1 VRRIDGDLVACGTRN
16 SLSSWTRAD
25 RGIGCARDKIR
36 NTFDAARPPSGR
48 VVVDRFEASSER
60 THGPAPLE
68 NVYLV
73 VEGSDPA
80 LRKTAFLVS
89 GHFDSMCSDV
99 MSPDC
104 DAPGADDD
112 ASGTTVSLASALT
125 IARRPHRATLVFAA
139 VSGRSRPSRGKRLLE
154 WARGQG
160 YTVGGML
167 NNDIVGASNGAADVR
182 PRVFCD
188 TEAFTPAREL
198 GLWIDEFVGGVRPVF
213 RKDRFGRGGD
223 HLPFVEAGLPAVR
236 FCEPKKTTGISIRP
250 VPRTASSSAISRS
263 SWTSNCCP
271 RWRASTPRRS
281 TGSATPRPSRG
292 GDGGG
297 AVAPAATVISR
308 RRTTRNGPASILE
321 REHRGAVEAPGGRP
335 APGSYT
341 VPVTIDDAFFAVRS
355 VGKNGVRSI
364 AVDASPWSR
373 GKDDVS
379 RWEAPRSGY
388 ETSCRRRVVEMLR
401 HLDDRAGDVRVARRR
416 SVPIAFVGVRSCR
429 RSS

>member
-1 VRRIDGDLVACGTRN
+1 MRRIDGDLVACGTRN

-25 RGIGCARDKIR
+25 RGIGCARDRIQK
-36 NTFDAARPPSGR
+36 TFETARPPSGK

-112 ASGTTVSLASALT
+112 ASGTTVSLASALA

-139 VSGRSRPSRGKRLLE
+139 VSGEEQGLLGGKRLLE
-154 WARGQG
+154 WTRAQG

-167 NNDIVGASNGAADVR
+167 NNDIVGASNGAADLR

-188 TEAFTPAREL
+188 TDAFTPAREL
-198 GLWIDEFVGGVRPVF
+198 GMWIDEFVGGVRPVF

-236 FCEPKKTTGISIRP
+236 FCEPKEDYRHQHQTPRTENGVEFGDLPKFMDFDLLSSVARINAASLDRLGNAP
-250 VPRTASSSAISRS
+250 VPPAE
-263 SWTSNCCP
+263 
-271 RWRASTPRRS
+271 
-281 TGSATPRPSRG
+281 ATVE
-292 GDGGG
+292 G
-297 AVAPAATVISR
+297 AVAPAATVTFAAPDDPERAGFEILAR
-308 RRTTRNGPASILE
+308 DTT
-321 REHRGAVEAPGGRP
+321 EARWKHLADAT
-335 APGSYT
+335 APGSYP
-341 VPVTIDDAFFAVRS
+341 VPVTIDDAFFAVRA
-355 VGKNGVRSI
+355 VGKNGIRSI
-364 AVDASPWSR
+364 AVDARPLIR
-373 GKDDVS
+373 KK
-379 RWEAPRSGY
+379 
-388 ETSCRRRVVEMLR
+388 
-401 HLDDRAGDVRVARRR
+401 
-416 SVPIAFVGVRSCR
+416 
-429 RSS
+429 

>member
-1 VRRIDGDLVACGTRN
+1 MKRMLSGIAAASTLLFGSAAPAAEDVPAPPASEMRRIDGDLVACGTRN

-25 RGIGCARDKIR
+25 RGIGCARDRIQK
-36 NTFDAARPPSGR
+36 TFETARPPSGK

-112 ASGTTVSLASALT
+112 ASGTTVSLASALA

-139 VSGRSRPSRGKRLLE
+139 VSGEEQGLLGGKRLLE
-154 WARGQG
+154 WTRAQG

-167 NNDIVGASNGAADVR
+167 NNDIVGASNGAADLR

-188 TEAFTPAREL
+188 TDAFTPAREL
-198 GLWIDEFVGGVRPVF
+198 GMWIDEFVGGVRPVF

-236 FCEPKKTTGISIRP
+236 FCEPKEDYRHQHQTPRTENGVEFGDLPKFMDFDLLSSVARINAASLDRLGNAP
-250 VPRTASSSAISRS
+250 VPPAE
-263 SWTSNCCP
+263 
-271 RWRASTPRRS
+271 
-281 TGSATPRPSRG
+281 ATVE
-292 GDGGG
+292 G
-297 AVAPAATVISR
+297 AVAPAATVTFAAPDDPERAGFEILAR
-308 RRTTRNGPASILE
+308 DTT
-321 REHRGAVEAPGGRP
+321 EARWKHLADAT
-335 APGSYT
+335 APGSYP
-341 VPVTIDDAFFAVRS
+341 VPVTIDDAFFAVRA
-355 VGKNGVRSI
+355 VGKNGIRSI
-364 AVDASPWSR
+364 AVDARPLIR
-373 GKDDVS
+373 KK
-379 RWEAPRSGY
+379 
-388 ETSCRRRVVEMLR
+388 
-401 HLDDRAGDVRVARRR
+401 
-416 SVPIAFVGVRSCR
+416 
-429 RSS
+429 

>member
-1 VRRIDGDLVACGTRN
+1 MKRILSGIAVASTLLSGSAAPAAEDIAAPLASELRRIDADLVACGTRN

-36 NTFDAARPPSGR
+36 KTFDTARPPSGQ

-73 VEGSDPA
+73 VEGTDPA

-99 MSPDC
+99 MSTDC

-112 ASGTTVSLASALT
+112 ASGTTVSLASALA

-139 VSGRSRPSRGKRLLE
+139 VSGEEQGLLGGKRLLE
-154 WARGQG
+154 WTRGQG
-160 YTVGGML
+160 YSVGGML
-167 NNDIVGASNGAADVR
+167 NNDIVGASNGAADLR

-188 TEAFTPAREL
+188 TDAFTPAREL

-236 FCEPKKTTGISIRP
+236 FCEPKEDYRHQHQTPRTENGVEFGDLPKFMDFDVLSSVARINAASLDRLGNAP
-250 VPRTASSSAISRS
+250 VPPAE
-263 SWTSNCCP
+263 
-271 RWRASTPRRS
+271 
-281 TGSATPRPSRG
+281 ATVE
-292 GDGGG
+292 G
-297 AVAPAATVISR
+297 AVAPAATVTFAAPDDPERAGFEILAR
-308 RRTTRNGPASILE
+308 DTTEARWKHLADAS
-321 REHRGAVEAPGGRP
+321 

-355 VGKNGVRSI
+355 VGKNGIRSI
-364 AVDASPWSR
+364 AVDAKPVIR
-373 GKDDVS
+373 KK
-379 RWEAPRSGY
+379 
-388 ETSCRRRVVEMLR
+388 
-401 HLDDRAGDVRVARRR
+401 
-416 SVPIAFVGVRSCR
+416 
-429 RSS
+429 

>member
-1 VRRIDGDLVACGTRN
+1 MKRILSGIAVASTLLSGAAAPAADDIAAPPASELRRIDADLVACGTRN

-36 NTFDAARPPSGR
+36 KAFDAARPPSGQ

-80 LRKTAFLVS
+80 LRKTAFLVA

-112 ASGTTVSLASALT
+112 ASGTTVSLASALAV
-125 IARRPHRATLVFAA
+125 ARRPHRATLVFAA
-139 VSGRSRPSRGKRLLE
+139 VSGEEQGLLGGKRLLE
-154 WARGQG
+154 WTRGQG
-160 YTVGGML
+160 YSVGGML
-167 NNDIVGASNGAADVR
+167 NNDIVGASNGAADLR

-188 TEAFTPAREL
+188 TDAFTPAREL
-198 GLWIDEFVGGVRPVF
+198 GMWIDEFVGGVRPVF

-236 FCEPKKTTGISIRP
+236 FCEPKEDYRHQHQTPRTENGVEFGDLPKFMDFEVLSSVARINAASLDRLGNAP
-250 VPRTASSSAISRS
+250 VPPAE
-263 SWTSNCCP
+263 
-271 RWRASTPRRS
+271 
-281 TGSATPRPSRG
+281 ATVE
-292 GDGGG
+292 G
-297 AVAPAATVISR
+297 AVAPAATVTFGAPDDPERAGFEILAR
-308 RRTTRNGPASILE
+308 DTTEARWKHLADAS
-321 REHRGAVEAPGGRP
+321 

-355 VGKNGVRSI
+355 VGKNGIRSI
-364 AVDASPWSR
+364 AIDARP
-373 GKDDVS
+373 
-379 RWEAPRSGY
+379 
-388 ETSCRRRVVEMLR
+388 VVR
-401 HLDDRAGDVRVARRR
+401 KK
-416 SVPIAFVGVRSCR
+416 
-429 RSS
+429 

>member
-1 VRRIDGDLVACGTRN
+1 MKRTHIGIAMASALLLGSPAPAAEDVSAPPASELRRIDGDLVACGTRN

-36 NTFDAARPPSGR
+36 NTFDSARPPSGR
-48 VVVDRFEASSER
+48 VVIDRFEASSER
-60 THGPAPLE
+60 THGPAPFE

-73 VEGSDPA
+73 VEGTDPA

-112 ASGTTVSLASALT
+112 ASGTTVSLASALA

-139 VSGRSRPSRGKRLLE
+139 VSGEEQGLLGGKRLLE

-160 YTVGGML
+160 YAVGGML
-167 NNDIVGASNGAADVR
+167 NNDIVGASNGATDRR

-188 TEAFTPAREL
+188 TDAFTPAREL

-236 FCEPKKTTGISIRP
+236 FCEPKEDYRHQHQTPRTENGVEFGDLQKFMDFEVLSAVARVNAASLDRLGNAP
-250 VPRTASSSAISRS
+250 VPPAE
-263 SWTSNCCP
+263 
-271 RWRASTPRRS
+271 
-281 TGSATPRPSRG
+281 ATVE
-292 GDGGG
+292 G
-297 AVAPAATVISR
+297 AVAPAATVTFAAPDDPER
-308 RRTTRNGPASILE
+308 AGFEILE
-321 REHRGAVEAPGGRP
+321 RDTAEARWKHLADAA

-355 VGKNGVRSI
+355 VGKNGIRSI
-364 AVDASPWSR
+364 AVDARP
-373 GKDDVS
+373 
-379 RWEAPRSGY
+379 
-388 ETSCRRRVVEMLR
+388 VVKR
-401 HLDDRAGDVRVARRR
+401 K
-416 SVPIAFVGVRSCR
+416 
-429 RSS
+429 